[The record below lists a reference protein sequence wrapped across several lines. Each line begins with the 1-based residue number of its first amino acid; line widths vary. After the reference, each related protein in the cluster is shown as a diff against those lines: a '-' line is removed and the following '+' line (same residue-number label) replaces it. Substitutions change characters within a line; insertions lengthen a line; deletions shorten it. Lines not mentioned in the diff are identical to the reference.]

1 MAESVTKRF
10 GILTAGGDCPGL
22 NPAIRGIC
30 KAAHLEYGMEII
42 GIEEGYRGL
51 VEGRGRLLQPRDFS
65 GIIHKGGTILGT
77 SRERPFK
84 DPVKVDMMI
93 DNYRKWNLDCLVVL
107 GGNGSQKRA
116 HWLAEQGLNVIGL
129 PKTIDND
136 VVGTDMTFGFHSA
149 LDVATDAVD
158 RLHTTAQSHRR
169 VLIAEIMGNEAG
181 WLTLYSGI
189 AGGAD
194 VILIPEL
201 FYDID
206 IIRNHINRRLSKPG
220 GFSVIAIAEGARS
233 RDQKDLS
240 KKDVKKLRAQG
251 LSSGVQLA
259 AALNERE
266 GVEARVSILGYLQRG
281 GSPVPYDRVLATQ
294 FGTKGAELLARGD
307 YGKMVALQGQ
317 DITAIP
323 LAETAGKTKYVPVE
337 ELAIRSAKAAGTCFG
352 TE

>member
-1 MAESVTKRF
+1 
-10 GILTAGGDCPGL
+10 
-22 NPAIRGIC
+22 
-30 KAAHLEYGMEII
+30 MEII

-93 DNYRKWNLDCLVVL
+93 ENYHKWNLDCLVVL

-116 HWLAEQGLNVIGL
+116 HWLTDKGLNVIGL

-194 VILIPEL
+194 VILIPEI
-201 FYDID
+201 FYDIEMV
-206 IIRNHINRRLSKPG
+206 REHVARRLAKPA

-233 RDQKDLS
+233 KNQKHLS
-240 KKDVKKLRAQG
+240 KKDVKKLRTQG

-259 AALNERE
+259 AALNEQD
-266 GVEARVSILGYLQRG
+266 GFEARVSVLGYLQRG
-281 GSPVPYDRVLATQ
+281 GPPVPYDRVLATQ
-294 FGTKGAELLARGD
+294 FGTKGAELLAQGE
-307 YGKMVALQGQ
+307 YGRMVALRGQ
-317 DITAIP
+317 DIIDIP
-323 LAETAGKTKYVPVE
+323 LSDTAGKTKYVPTE

-352 TE
+352 E